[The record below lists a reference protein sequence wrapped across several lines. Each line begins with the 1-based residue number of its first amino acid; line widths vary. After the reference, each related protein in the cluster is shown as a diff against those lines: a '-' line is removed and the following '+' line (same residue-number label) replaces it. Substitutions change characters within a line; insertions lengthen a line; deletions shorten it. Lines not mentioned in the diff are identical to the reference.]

1 LKIEGRL
8 AALDWELQQLRA
20 MLDAVAPP
28 VRPRLITT
36 REEGH
41 AVGKFLLAN
50 ARGEAE
56 AFERESLLP
65 WALVQDVACRV
76 NGKGQTS
83 ECPARYDAHQV
94 AVSRSRHV
102 AA

>member
-1 LKIEGRL
+1 MKIEGRL
-8 AALDWELQQLRA
+8 AGLDRELRELRA

-36 REEGH
+36 RAE
-41 AVGKFLLAN
+41 ADAISQYLLAN
-50 ARGEAE
+50 ARGEAG
-56 AFERESLLP
+56 AFEQECLLS
-65 WALVQDVACRV
+65 WALVQDVAYRV

-83 ECPARYDAHQV
+83 ECPARYDAQV